1 MDSRDKM
8 VKKHHSLAL
17 EDWRNLKI
25 NGICDIRGFDESS
38 VALESEDGRIYVEGT
53 GLKIESLEKEGG
65 IVIISG
71 DISGVFRA
79 TGEKGKR
86 GFFGKLFGG

>member
-1 MDSRDKM
+1 MEGREREA
-8 VKKHHSLAL
+8 KKHQSLTL

-25 NGICDIRGFDESS
+25 NGICDIRGFDENT
-38 VALESEDGRIYVEGT
+38 VALESGNGRIYVEGT

-65 IVIISG
+65 VVVISG
-71 DISGVFRA
+71 EISGVFKA
-79 TGEKGKR
+79 ASEKGKR